1 PERRPTDPVKA
12 RIADALRA
20 KLATAHH
27 LDGATMV
34 APDGLPAIAFQL
46 SHGGHEYPTPGE
58 NAIASVI
65 AVRHERYPCVAMLV
79 ASTAS
84 APLVARLDLH
94 STEVTA
100 LLARRHAYFLMFRR
114 QRLVST
120 GTYDWPP
127 EHKMFEQL
135 VQLRREL
142 PLPPPAFFRW
152 HLLRLAMLAP

>member
-1 PERRPTDPVKA
+1 VKA

-46 SHGGHEYPTPGE
+46 SHGGHEHPTPGE
-58 NAIASVI
+58 NATANVI
-65 AVRHERYPCVAMLV
+65 AVGHDLYACVAMLV

-100 LLARRHAYFLMFRR
+100 LLARRQAYFLMFRR
-114 QRLVST
+114 QRLVSI
-120 GTYDWPP
+120 GTYEWLA
-127 EHKMFEQL
+127 EHKMFEHL
-135 VQLRREL
+135 AQLRREY
-142 PLPPPAFFRW
+142 PLPAPAFFR
-152 HLLRLAMLAP
+152 